1 MARTPSPTVPPGSRE
16 CEPASLA
23 LPLGHLHLR
32 AMNHRDL
39 EYVAAI
45 AKHGSFSAAARECN
59 VSQPALSNQVKKLE
73 RELGVDLFLRLSG
86 EVRPTEAGQRI
97 VTITHEVLQ
106 GAQKIRDTAAEYLDP
121 EAVPLNL
128 GVTPTLAPYLTRYL
142 AQMFETVSPNMRV
155 ILHELLPGDM
165 LERVADHTLDVA
177 LVAHSNKSPELD
189 FTPLWE
195 EPLLLGM
202 RRGHPLAT
210 RASMTAEDV
219 PEADFIHLPHSF
231 GYALEARLPKPDPS
245 SRGGSGFDLTGA
257 RFETVCRHV
266 CASDKCTIV
275 SALAAAQFTLDNW
288 PMSFVPFAP
297 PGNLRCLGAVSR
309 LRCPRKPILVK
320 MGAYIAAN
328 PPKGVTPLI
337 EHTPI

>member
-1 MARTPSPTVPPGSRE
+1 
-16 CEPASLA
+16 
-23 LPLGHLHLR
+23 
-32 AMNHRDL
+32 MNYRDL

-45 AKHGSFSAAARECN
+45 AKHKSFSAAAKVCN

-97 VTITHEVLQ
+97 VNITHDVLN
-106 GAQKIRDTAAEYLDP
+106 GAQRIRDTAAEYLDP

-128 GVTPTLAPYLTRYL
+128 GVTPTLAPYLSRYL
-142 AQMFETVSPNMRV
+142 AHLFEAVFPKMHV
-155 ILHELLPGDM
+155 ILHELLPEDM
-165 LERVADHTLDVA
+165 LEKVANHTLDVA
-177 LVAHSNKSPELD
+177 LVAEKNKSPELD

-202 RRGHPLAT
+202 RRGHPLSK
-210 RASMTAEDV
+210 RASIAAEDV
-219 PEADFIHLPHSF
+219 PEDGFIHLPHSF
-231 GYALEARLPKPDPS
+231 GYDLEARLPRPDTLA
-245 SRGGSGFDLTGA
+245 RRGSGFDLTGA

-266 CASDKCTIV
+266 CDSDKYTIV
-275 SALAAAQFTLDNW
+275 SALAAAQFTQDNW

-309 LRCPRKPILVK
+309 LRCPRKPVLEKI
-320 MGAYIAAN
+320 GAYIAAN
-328 PPKGVTPLI
+328 PPHGVTPLFA
-337 EHTPI
+337 